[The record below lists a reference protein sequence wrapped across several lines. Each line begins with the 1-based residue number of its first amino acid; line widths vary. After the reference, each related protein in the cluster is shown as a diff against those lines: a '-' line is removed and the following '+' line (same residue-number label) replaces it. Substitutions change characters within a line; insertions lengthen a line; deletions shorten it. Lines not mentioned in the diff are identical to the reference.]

1 MCVVSL
7 SSSSLSLS
15 SLEKAIL
22 SELLFFSSWS
32 DDDES
37 EEFVRVFDVVVVVV
51 VVVVRIALFDDGEES
66 NGIEALQ

>member
-22 SELLFFSSWS
+22 SELLFSSSRS

-51 VVVVRIALFDDGEES
+51 VLVALFVDGEES
-66 NGIEALQ
+66 NGIKALQ

>member
-22 SELLFFSSWS
+22 SELLFSSSRS

-51 VVVVRIALFDDGEES
+51 VVLVALFVDGEES
-66 NGIEALQ
+66 NGIKALQ

>member
-22 SELLFFSSWS
+22 SELLFSSSRS

-51 VVVVRIALFDDGEES
+51 VVLVALFVDGEES